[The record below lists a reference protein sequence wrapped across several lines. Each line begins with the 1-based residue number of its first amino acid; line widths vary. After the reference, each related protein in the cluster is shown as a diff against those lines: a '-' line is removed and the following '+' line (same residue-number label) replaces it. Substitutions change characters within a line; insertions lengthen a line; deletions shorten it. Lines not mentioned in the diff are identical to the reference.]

1 MHDDAPLHNENASV
15 GGRAGERAPNAAAI
29 APKHIVFLLY
39 DGFQPLDLAG
49 PWQAFSAANEEGG
62 ANYRLTTVA
71 AAPVVATW
79 EQGLR
84 MQVDATLGQDD
95 DTPIDMLFVPGGPG
109 IDQASAHGETLAWL
123 RRRSPQARRT
133 CSVCTGAFLL
143 ATAGLLDGRRVTTH
157 WRSADRLRQLHPGLR
172 VEDDRIYIESGA
184 IWTSAGVT
192 AGIDLALALIER
204 DVGPQVAQDVA
215 RRLVV
220 FMRRNGDQRQ
230 YSQSLRLQ
238 DRMAAPFRDLV
249 EKIEASLSARWSVD
263 DMADACHMSRRT
275 FQRKFAAHFGVTPA
289 EVLRRLRQERAG
301 MLQASGKVS
310 GKTLRHIVGQNR
322 PAA

>member
-1 MHDDAPLHNENASV
+1 MHDDAPSLNGSASV
-15 GGRAGERAPNAAAI
+15 DRRVGAQAPHAGTI
-29 APKHIVFLLY
+29 APKRIVFLLY

-49 PWQAFSAANEEGG
+49 PWQAFSGANDEGG
-62 ANYRLTTVA
+62 AGYQLSTVA
-71 AAPVVATW
+71 ATPVVGTW
-79 EQGLR
+79 DQGLR
-84 MQVDATLGQDD
+84 MQVNATFANDD
-95 DTPIDMLFVPGGPG
+95 DAPIDMLFVPGGPG

-123 RRRSPQARRT
+123 RRRGPQARRT

-143 ATAGLLDGRRVTTH
+143 AAAGLLDGRRVTTH
-157 WRSADRLRQLHPGLR
+157 WRSADRLRHLHPGLK

-184 IWTSAGVT
+184 IWTSAGVN

-204 DVGPQVAQDVA
+204 DVGARVSHDVA
-215 RRLVV
+215 RRLMV

-238 DRMAAPFRDLV
+238 NRLAAPLRDLV

-275 FQRKFAAHFGVTPA
+275 FQRKFAAHFGVTPS
-289 EVLRRLRQERAG
+289 EVLRRLRFERAAASR
-301 MLQASGKVS
+301 ASGKLSEKAV
-310 GKTLRHIVGQNR
+310 RHVMEAGGR
-322 PAA
+322 PL